1 MSEPESTPTRDS
13 GADHWDV
20 VVIGA
25 GIAGASVA
33 YELATDA
40 TVLLLDMED
49 TLGFHATGRS
59 AAMFLETYGG
69 ADIRAFTVASRGFLE
84 DPPEEFQ
91 SRLLSPRPL
100 LQVARPGRGWV
111 VEKLF
116 DDVCDVVVDVRLV
129 DDAEARVLCPVL
141 REGVIERGLYE
152 PSAMEMD
159 VDALHQ
165 GYVRGFRGRGGSVR
179 RGARVE
185 QLVPTPEG
193 WDVHLGEGSTVSAT
207 TIVDAAGAWADQ
219 VAAAAGVRPV
229 GLTPRVRT
237 AFTTAAP
244 DGVAVDRLPF
254 LYDVDESFYVKPEG
268 EQMLCSPADQTPSEP
283 VDARPDP
290 LEIARSLDEI
300 REMTTIPARSVRA
313 SWAGL
318 RTFSPDDNLV
328 VGADPDAA
336 GFFWL
341 AGQGGYGVQTAPALA
356 RFAAAS
362 ILGAEPPADVAAL
375 GLRPERISPG
385 RFR

>member
-1 MSEPESTPTRDS
+1 MSQSDRTPPHDRA
-13 GADHWDV
+13 ADHWDV
-20 VVIGA
+20 VVIGG
-25 GIAGASVA
+25 GIAGVSVA
-33 YELATDA
+33 YELAPDV

-69 ADIRAFTVASRGFLE
+69 PDIRAFTVASRPFLV
-84 DPPEEFQ
+84 DPPAAFE
-91 SRLLSPRPL
+91 SRLLSPRGL

-116 DDVCDVVVDVRLV
+116 DDVRDVVADVRLV
-129 DDAEARVLCPVL
+129 DEAEARVLCPVL
-141 REGVIERGLYE
+141 REDVIEVGLYE

-165 GYVRGFRGRGGSVR
+165 GYVRGFRSRGGSVR
-179 RGARVE
+179 RGARVDE
-185 QLVPTPEG
+185 LVPAPHG
-193 WDVHLGEGSTVSAT
+193 WDVRLGDGSSLAAT
-207 TIVDAAGAWADQ
+207 TIVDAAGAWADRIA
-219 VAAAAGVRPV
+219 VAAGVRPV

-254 LYDVDESFYVKPEG
+254 LYDVDESFYAKPEG
-268 EQMLCSPADQTPSEP
+268 DQMLCSPADRTPSEP
-283 VDARPDP
+283 VDARPDTT
-290 LEIARSLDEI
+290 EIARSLDEI

-328 VGADPDAA
+328 IGADPDVS

-362 ILGAEPPADVAAL
+362 IRGVEPPADVLAL
-375 GLRPERISPG
+375 GLRPDRISPG